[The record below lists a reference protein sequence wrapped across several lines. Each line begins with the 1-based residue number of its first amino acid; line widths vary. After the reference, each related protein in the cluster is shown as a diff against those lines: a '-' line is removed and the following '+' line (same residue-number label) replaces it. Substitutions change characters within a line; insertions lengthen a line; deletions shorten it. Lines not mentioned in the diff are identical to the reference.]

1 MNEILDNTITEE
13 VKLIRASRNKR
24 FINLLIDRI
33 AVYIIIFA
41 LSFIVTSIG
50 MYNDSEELL
59 EYIEDDSKFEL
70 MSYIIGWGIT
80 LLFYTLME
88 GLLKGKTLGKYI
100 TQTRALDEHGE
111 LLTFSKAFI
120 RSLCRFIPFDALT
133 FFGERPGLHDRLSK
147 TMVVEDD
154 ETVKEHIN
162 KYF

>member
-50 MYNDSEELL
+50 MYNESEELL
-59 EYIEDDSKFEL
+59 EYIEDDSQFEL

-80 LLFYTLME
+80 L
-88 GLLKGKTLGKYI
+88 
-100 TQTRALDEHGE
+100 
-111 LLTFSKAFI
+111 
-120 RSLCRFIPFDALT
+120 
-133 FFGERPGLHDRLSK
+133 
-147 TMVVEDD
+147 
-154 ETVKEHIN
+154 
-162 KYF
+162 